1 MPFDPPLVPPD
12 DLLMAA
18 RLQACSQ
25 DWSDQARRLRLMVRS
40 VAVGGPCGQALAACG
55 DAVAA
60 EMASVATDLAGLRS
74 LRPSGLSGPS
84 WLRAPLAQT
93 R

>member
-1 MPFDPPLVPPD
+1 MPFDAALGPAA

-18 RLQACSQ
+18 RLQACSL

-40 VAVGGPCGQALAACG
+40 AAVGGPCGQALVACG

-60 EMASVATDLAGLRS
+60 EMASVATDLAALGS
-74 LRPSGLSGPS
+74 LRPSGLLGSRL
-84 WLRAPLAQT
+84 WAPLA
-93 R
+93 RAR